1 MECQRIQ
8 IAKEL
13 IHKKVRLKEALRI
26 EIVITLNYRIIN
38 FTILKKDIEIHH
50 IISLMFRNLL
60 QILEIKVQI

>member
-13 IHKKVRLKEALRI
+13 IHKKVRLEEVLRI
-26 EIVITLNYRIIN
+26 EIVMTLNYRIIN

>member
-1 MECQRIQ
+1 MECQKIQ

-13 IHKKVRLKEALRI
+13 IHKKVRLKEVLR
-26 EIVITLNYRIIN
+26 EIVITWNYRIIN
-38 FTILKKDIEIHH
+38 FMILKKDIEIHH